1 MAVQILIF
9 ALITSL
15 PAGQKTG
22 LMIAFQNI
30 PMPILIIAIIVIFVL
45 AAAYFGISAYIARRI
60 MRIPRLPLGADP
72 SSVGLAYENVSFP
85 SRIDRLISKG
95 WYIPG
100 KKILTVIIV
109 TGMHQNRVDYEVGVL
124 NIARD
129 LAAEGY
135 PVLLFDQRGR
145 GQSEG
150 SGILL
155 TRAGRDIGGAVDYVK
170 TRGCPPEKIVLMGF
184 SAGAACSV
192 IFAGREGIGGIIS
205 DSCFP
210 HVSETFIGKGV
221 SESHAPRWL
230 IGFFVFGALVMA
242 RIMYGYRK
250 VNPIDCV
257 PGIACPILFIQGGR
271 DDLITPDDARRL
283 AGAARQPCF
292 ELWIVPQAAHTMSYA
307 ADSAGY
313 MERVIA
319 LLKRVEKRERR

>member
-1 MAVQILIF
+1 M
-9 ALITSL
+9 T
-15 PAGQKTG
+15 
-22 LMIAFQNI
+22 
-30 PMPILIIAIIVIFVL
+30 ILIIAIIVISVL
-45 AAAYFGISAYIARRI
+45 AAAYLGISAYLARRI

-85 SRIDRLISKG
+85 SRIDRLTLKG

-100 KKILTVIIV
+100 KKALTVIIV

-170 TRGCPPEKIVLMGF
+170 TRGCPPGRIVLMGF
-184 SAGAACSV
+184 SAGAASSV
-192 IFAGREGIGGIIS
+192 IFASREKIGGIIA

-210 HVSETFIGKGV
+210 HVSETFTGKGT
-221 SESHAPRWL
+221 SESSMPRWL
-230 IGFFVFGALVMA
+230 VSFFVFGVLLMA
-242 RIMYGYRK
+242 GIMYGYRK
-250 VNPIDCV
+250 KNPIDCV
-257 PGIACPILFIQGGR
+257 PNIACPVLFIQGGR
-271 DDLITPDDARRL
+271 DDLITPDEAKRL
-283 AGAARQPCF
+283 AGAAGQPGF
-292 ELWIVPQAAHTMSYA
+292 DLWIVPEAAHTMSYA
-307 ADSAGY
+307 ADPAGY
-313 MERVIA
+313 MERVFA
-319 LLKRVEKRERR
+319 LLKRVEQQR